1 MAFIPTRDQAEE
13 AILLREEAL
22 AEVLDIMG
30 SPMAP
35 SWAQP
40 AALFPAEP
48 AFWTLLGTGAGAAN
62 PYLEVVLR
70 LRAVQGALVGPEE
83 LRGGSARDM

>member
-1 MAFIPTRDQAEE
+1 MAFIPTRGQAEE
-13 AILLREEAL
+13 ALQLREEAL
-22 AEVLDIMG
+22 AEVLEVFD

-48 AFWTLLGTGAGAAN
+48 SFWTLLGCGAGLAN

-70 LRAVQGALVGPEE
+70 LRA
-83 LRGGSARDM
+83 